1 MAGRLGV
8 VALRSRHH
16 DRGPA
21 DRAPELDVDRPQ
33 IRRIRLRLR
42 LDLKLPQQ
50 GRPDHINRDGPEQAD
65 HHTNNRADHRPI
77 LLPKWQGL
85 IIERPRLPRLGNG
98 LIIERRVNAC
108 GAVADL
114 IGAGE
119 FERIGLAEGEAES
132 ELSES
137 AVDEVRRRPEA
148 R

>member
-1 MAGRLGV
+1 MAGWLGV

-16 DRGPA
+16 DRGAA

-50 GRPDHINRDGPEQAD
+50 RRPDHINRHGPEQAD

-85 IIERPRLPRLGNG
+85 IIER
-98 LIIERRVNAC
+98 RVNAC
-108 GAVADL
+108 GPPPDL

-119 FERIGLAEGEAES
+119 FERIGLAGGEAES

-137 AVDEVRRRPEA
+137 AVDEVWRRPEA